1 MLGINLISVKDYGS
15 LICSVIPFQYTVT
28 LNDSDIV
35 LLPGESGVII
45 AAISQERAIF
55 CFDWFEPLDN

>member
-15 LICSVIPFQYTVT
+15 FICSAIPFQYTVT

-55 CFDWFEPLDN
+55 CFD